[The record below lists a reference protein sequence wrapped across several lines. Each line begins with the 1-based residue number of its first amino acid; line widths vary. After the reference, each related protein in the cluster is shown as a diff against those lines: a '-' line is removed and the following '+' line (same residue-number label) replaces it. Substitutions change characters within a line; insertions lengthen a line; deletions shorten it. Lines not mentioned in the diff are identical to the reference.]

1 MSIPFFSIDFT
12 FVEWKAFL
20 KSHWRPF
27 NTSVY
32 NGKELNKILKDRFP
46 DKKITLF
53 PSARMAF
60 YFVLKNTF
68 NTGDEVIFPAMGFPL
83 DVKIALQLGLKPKF
97 VDVEAEHYTIDH
109 NRLKEIITHKTKGI
123 VITHLFGHP
132 CQMDEIMKLADEN
145 NLKVIEDAAQSFDSF
160 YKERETGTFG
170 YAGVFSCSLMK
181 VPTTLGGGILLTDN
195 LSLHEKIKV
204 ELTSLKY
211 SKKVSDALSL
221 YIKNTIS
228 ILNSFPLIYTLFTHH
243 VFGLIKNRNPDLLRK
258 VLYSGMGLMSD
269 KFDPW
274 ERPML
279 AKYQLHVGNSQF
291 KRTREMTKK
300 RIEYSAIF
308 DNILS
313 KSTAITILPCSDYCF
328 WNRQYHV
335 IKLETKE
342 HMNFVFNDMF
352 KKGFHLM
359 KEDVWDCT
367 AYEFSNGITSDC
379 VVSKTHTPA
388 LIRIPNNSLLN
399 RTTIELIAIELV
411 KSSDKYFVN
420 HND

>member
-1 MSIPFFSIDFT
+1 MAIPFFSIDFT

-27 NTSVY
+27 NTS
-32 NGKELNKILKDRFP
+32 ELNSKDLNVTLKNRFP
-46 DKKITLF
+46 DKNITLF

-60 YFVLKNTF
+60 YFVLKSTF
-68 NTGDEVIFPAMGFPL
+68 DEGDEVIFPAMGFPL
-83 DVKIALQLGLKPKF
+83 YVKIALQLGLKPKF
-97 VDVEAEHYTIDH
+97 VDVEPNHYTIDH
-109 NRLKEIITHKTKGI
+109 NSLKKIITPKTKGI

-132 CQMDEIMKLADEN
+132 CQMDEIMKIADEN

-160 YKERETGTFG
+160 YKEKETGTFG
-170 YAGVFSCSLMK
+170 HAGIFSCSLMK
-181 VPTTLGGGILLTDN
+181 VPTTLGGGILLTDD
-195 LSLHEKIKV
+195 LSLHEKIAV

-211 SKKVSDALSL
+211 SKKVSNALIL
-221 YIKNTIS
+221 YIKNIIS
-228 ILNSFPLIYTLFTHH
+228 IFNSFPLIYTLLTHH
-243 VFGLIKNRNPDLLRK
+243 IFGLIKRRNPNLLRK
-258 VLYSGMGLMSD
+258 VLYSGMGLMSN

-279 AKYQLHVGNSQF
+279 AKYQYYVGSVQF
-291 KRTREMTKK
+291 GRTREMTKK
-300 RIEYSAIF
+300 RMEYSDIF

-313 KSTAITILPCSDYCF
+313 KS
-328 WNRQYHV
+328 NRQYHV
-335 IKLETKE
+335 IKLETRE

-352 KKGFHLM
+352 RKGFHLM

-367 AYEFSNGITSDC
+367 DYEFSSGIASDC
-379 VVSKTHTPA
+379 IVSQTHTPA

-399 RTTIELIAIELV
+399 HTTIEQIAVELV
-411 KSSDKYFVN
+411 ESSDKYFTD